1 MSSAGC
7 LAYWH
12 YHINVFCIPGIHSQE
27 DFWFR
32 DGDKLSYFTEVNI
45 MNNINRLYGISFVHQ
60 AVIVTW
66 DSLRHPQDSK
76 VDLNLHSF
84 NLFV

>member
-7 LAYWH
+7 LTYWR
-12 YHINVFCIPGIHSQE
+12 YHINVFCIPGIHSQG

-45 MNNINRLYGISFVHQ
+45 ESDIERLYNIGFLEQI
-60 AVIVTW
+60 VIITW
-66 DSLRHPQDSK
+66 DSFRHPQDSK
-76 VDLNLHSF
+76 VDLNLHSL